1 MKLIIF
7 FLTIGPTSF
16 IDLPK
21 KNIKS
26 SKVQTKN
33 YFKLNLIEL
42 FFFDFEFERFV
53 FLRKKN
59 MTSKLACR

>member
-1 MKLIIF
+1 MLIYGKRLCIFSGLQINIYKRVMKLIF

-16 IDLPK
+16 VDLPK
-21 KNIKS
+21 KKKIKS

-42 FFFDFEFERFV
+42 FF
-53 FLRKKN
+53 
-59 MTSKLACR
+59 